1 MSIVKG
7 RGYII
12 GGESTSLPFQSCD
25 DILQTVG
32 IFRYFLSNSN
42 RYCRLSSSDDAMTIR
57 ECRLLHSAGNSLQ
70 EVLICLATRP

>member
-32 IFRYFLSNSN
+32 ILPLFFYPIAIDIVVCPHR
-42 RYCRLSSSDDAMTIR
+42 MTR
-57 ECRLLHSAGNSLQ
+57 
-70 EVLICLATRP
+70 